1 LRQNANLDVDVTVLG
16 GGPAGAATALALRRH
31 GYSSVVIERS
41 DYASVRIGETLSP
54 AVRPILSRLGVWETF
69 RSDRHLP
76 SFGIHSVWG
85 AADIY
90 DNEFIFSPYGPGWH
104 IDRAGFDAMLARCAE
119 EAGASVY
126 RGAGLLSCTTDD
138 TGHWRTEFACEDVK
152 SSIRSK
158 FIVDA
163 TGRASS
169 VARRQGAGRI
179 SFDRLVGLVGF
190 FSSSSREKVS
200 DSFTL
205 VEAVEDGWWYSAML
219 PDLRVVVA
227 FMTDADLYKK
237 ASKALPYYWQLQL
250 RRTIHT
256 RSRIPRGG
264 QAPHPVVVAA
274 NSSRLNRSVGKNWL
288 AVGDAASTFD
298 PLSAQGVQKAMESGL
313 RAAHSI
319 NDHWSGDDSALQDYA
334 RDVDHRFDSYLQ
346 LRQAYYAQEKRW
358 PDSMFWRRRH
368 RPEIQRTQS
377 D

>member
-1 LRQNANLDVDVTVLG
+1 VIG

-41 DYASVRIGETLSP
+41 DYESVRIGETVSP
-54 AVRPILSRLGVWETF
+54 AVQPTLSRLGVWEAF
-69 RSDRHLP
+69 LSDRHSP

-85 AADIY
+85 DANIY

-104 IDRAGFDAMLARCAE
+104 LDRARFDAMLARCAE
-119 EAGASVY
+119 EAGAGVY
-126 RGAGLLSCTTDD
+126 RGASLLKCTTDD
-138 TGHWRTEFACEDVK
+138 AGHWWTEFACEDVK

-179 SFDRLVGLVGF
+179 SFDRLVSIVGF
-190 FSSSSREKVS
+190 FSSSSRKKGS

-237 ASKALPYYWQLQL
+237 ASKALRYYWRLQL
-250 RRTIHT
+250 RKTIHT
-256 RSRIPRGG
+256 RSRISHRG
-264 QAPHPVVVAA
+264 QAPDPVVVAA
-274 NSSRLNRSVGKNWL
+274 NSSRLNRSVGRNWL
-288 AVGDAASTFD
+288 AVGDAAIAFD
-298 PLSAQGVQKAMESGL
+298 PLSAQGVHKAMESGL
-313 RAAHSI
+313 RAAQSI
-319 NDHWSGDDSALQDYA
+319 KDHWSGDDSALEDYA
-334 RDVDHRFDSYLQ
+334 NDVDRRFDSYLQ
-346 LRQAYYAQEKRW
+346 LRKAHYAQEKRW
-358 PDSMFWRRRH
+358 PDSTFWQRRH
-368 RPEIQRTQS
+368 RSEIQRTLF